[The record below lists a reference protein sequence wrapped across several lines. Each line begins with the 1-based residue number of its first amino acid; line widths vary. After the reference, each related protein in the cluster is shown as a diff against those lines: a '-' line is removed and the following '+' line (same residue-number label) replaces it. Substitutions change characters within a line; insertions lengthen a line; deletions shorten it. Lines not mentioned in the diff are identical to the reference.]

1 MQDGSA
7 VMSSSDAQSRNRKL
21 LRTGPFPG
29 QIDPWAEDSRYFRQ
43 LHGAIIGELQDS
55 LQDPLL
61 DRGLIASR
69 EASLQI
75 AEGTIPDITISLRK
89 QSPAP
94 VRLDY
99 PAIAEALLVNPGVAL
114 DLPLPEL
121 DAIHIYERGSGQ
133 IVTIIEIVS
142 PSNKSDRYDESSYIQ
157 RREILVYDRGIQVV
171 EIDLTRSVKR
181 LIKSTN
187 LHVFPYHIAI
197 HLPLERARMIG
208 FRWSESIPSFALPL
222 HGDGLAVEM
231 QPIYDAAYYKSSV
244 ATQMLDAGVYRS
256 DTLPF
261 PSTLTDAQRDE
272 ALMRVET
279 WKSQLEQLRAEIG
292 A

>member
-1 MQDGSA
+1 MQGGSA
-7 VMSSSDAQSRNRKL
+7 AMSSSEARQQHRKL

-29 QIDPWAEDSRYFRQ
+29 QIDPWAKDCRYFRQ
-43 LHGAIIGELQDS
+43 LHATIIGELQET

-61 DRGLIASR
+61 DRGLIASC

-94 VRLDY
+94 VPLDY
-99 PAIAEALLVNPGVAL
+99 PTIAEALLVNPGVAL

-121 DAIHIYERGSGQ
+121 DAIHIYARGTGQ
-133 IVTIIEIVS
+133 IVTIIEIIS
-142 PSNKSDRYDESSYIQ
+142 PTNKSDRYEQSAYIQ
-157 RREILVYDRGIQVV
+157 RREILVYNRSIQVV

-181 LIKSTN
+181 LIKSSN
-187 LHVFPYHIAI
+187 LLVYPYHIAI
-197 HLPLERARMIG
+197 HLPLEHARMIG
-208 FRWSESIPSFALPL
+208 FRWAESIPRFALPL
-222 HGDGLAVEM
+222 RDDGLAVQL
-231 QPIYDAAYYKSSV
+231 QPVYDAAYYQSSV
-244 ATQMLDAGVYRS
+244 AAQMLDAGVYRA

-272 ALMRVET
+272 ALMRVES
-279 WKSQLEQLRAEIG
+279 WKSQLEQLRAETG
-292 A
+292 S